1 MFEEV
6 GMGAIEMVK
15 ESARKIKGGM
25 VQKTAKYLSQG
36 NINTYAKL
44 AECTKRY
51 VNKHRKVTEIPKMQL
66 PGTTTYSLVTK
77 EENTSSRGKL
87 SEIVEVFFKRNTG
100 IRSGA
105 KGNAKAR
112 TLTMKMW
119 ELGCLWYAEFP
130 AYCREAG
137 RTWRGWYDE
146 IKQKKKKSRFEWT
159 VTRAMN
165 MVGMTAKD
173 EHEEGLERMAVAAKR
188 HRNKLERDRFRNLG
202 LSISKGSGIALP
214 TSLHEESKEKAAQT
228 MLQRTTCEM
237 QVRTLE
243 LTK

>member
-1 MFEEV
+1 
-6 GMGAIEMVK
+6 
-15 ESARKIKGGM
+15 
-25 VQKTAKYLSQG
+25 
-36 NINTYAKL
+36 
-44 AECTKRY
+44 
-51 VNKHRKVTEIPKMQL
+51 
-66 PGTTTYSLVTK
+66 
-77 EENTSSRGKL
+77 
-87 SEIVEVFFKRNTG
+87 
-100 IRSGA
+100 
-105 KGNAKAR
+105 
-112 TLTMKMW
+112 
-119 ELGCLWYAEFP
+119 
-130 AYCREAG
+130 
-137 RTWRGWYDE
+137 
-146 IKQKKKKSRFEWT
+146 
-159 VTRAMN
+159 